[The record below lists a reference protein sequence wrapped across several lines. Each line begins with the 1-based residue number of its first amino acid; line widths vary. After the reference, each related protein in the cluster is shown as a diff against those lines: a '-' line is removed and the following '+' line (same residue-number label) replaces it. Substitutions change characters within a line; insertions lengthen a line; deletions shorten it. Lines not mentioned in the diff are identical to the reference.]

1 MSVLNECWV
10 VSDGKPGMQNQCL
23 GLAEAV
29 GLPVV
34 VKRISVR
41 WPWTWLLPQMWPSPL
56 AALSPAGDR
65 LTPPWPRLLVGTGR
79 MSVAPAIAVR
89 EASGG
94 ATFAVQIQDPGV
106 PASRF
111 DLVVAPQHDRIQ
123 GPNVMKSMGALHRVT
138 SQRLAAEA
146 ATFAPA
152 LAALPRPLVAV
163 LVGGNNRSYR
173 FDVATAQKLGEQLR
187 MLVRDGGGGGLAV
200 TVSRRTS
207 AKATDALRREL
218 EGLPVHFWDGAGAN
232 PYFGYLGLAD
242 AIVVTC
248 DSVSMVSEAAS
259 TGKPVYVFDLPGFSR
274 KFNAFHDGLRAAG
287 ITRRFDGRLDTWTY
301 VPLSDT
307 SVVAAEVR
315 RRLQLPPLADPVPP
329 SVLQKA

>member
-1 MSVLNECWV
+1 MSVSHECWV
-10 VSDGKPGMQNQCL
+10 LSDGKPGMQNQCL

-34 VKRISVR
+34 VKRIVVR
-41 WPWTWLLPQMWPSPL
+41 WPWTWLLPQMWLAPL
-56 AALSPAGDR
+56 AALSAAGDR
-65 LTPPWPRLLVGTGR
+65 LAPPWPRLLVSTGR
-79 MSVAPAIAVR
+79 MSVAPAMAVR
-89 EASGG
+89 AASGG

-106 PASRF
+106 PATRF

-138 SQRLAAEA
+138 PERLAAEA
-146 ATFAPA
+146 AAFAPA
-152 LAALPRPLVAV
+152 LASLPRPLVAV

-173 FDVATAQKLGEQLR
+173 FDAATARRLGQQLR
-187 MLVRDGGGGGLAV
+187 LLAREHGAGLAV

-207 AKATDALRREL
+207 APATTALRRHL
-218 EGLPVHFWDGAGAN
+218 DGLPVHFWDGTGAN

-242 AIVVTC
+242 AVVVTC

-274 KFNAFHDGLRAAG
+274 KFHAFHDGLRTAG

-301 VPLSDT
+301 VPLRDT

-315 RRLQLPPLADPVPP
+315 RRLQLPPLADPAPP

>member
-1 MSVLNECWV
+1 MTTANECWV

-34 VKRISVR
+34 IKRIVVR
-41 WPWTWLLPQMWPSPL
+41 WPWTWLLPQMWPAPL
-56 AALSPAGDR
+56 AALSPTGA
-65 LTPPWPRLLVGTGR
+65 LLSPPWPRLIIGTGR
-79 MSVAPAIAVR
+79 MSVAPTMAVR
-89 EASGG
+89 QASHG
-94 ATFAVQIQDPGV
+94 ATFAVQIQDPNV
-106 PASRF
+106 PPERF
-111 DLVVAPQHDRIQ
+111 DLVVAPQHDRIA

-138 SQRLAAEA
+138 PQRLAADA
-146 ATFAPA
+146 AAFAPA
-152 LAALPRPLVAV
+152 LAHLPRPLVAV

-173 FDVATAQKLGEQLR
+173 FDVPTAQKLGGQLQR
-187 MLVRDGGGGGLAV
+187 LARERGVGLAI

-207 AKATDALRREL
+207 PKATEALQRAVHA
-218 EGLPVHFWDGAGAN
+218 LPVHFWDGTGAN

-274 KFNAFHDGLRAAG
+274 KFNAFHAGLRGAG
-287 ITRRFDGRLDTWTY
+287 ITRAFDGRLDTWSY

-315 RRLQLPPLADPVPP
+315 RRLQLPPLDPAPP
-329 SVLQKA
+329 SAPQKA